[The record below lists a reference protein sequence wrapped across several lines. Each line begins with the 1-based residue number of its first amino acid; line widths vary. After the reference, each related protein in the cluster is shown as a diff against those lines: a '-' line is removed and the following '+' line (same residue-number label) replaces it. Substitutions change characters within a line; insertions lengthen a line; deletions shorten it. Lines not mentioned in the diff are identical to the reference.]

1 MKHAH
6 GYRKLGRE
14 ASHRR
19 AMLRGLCTDLV
30 MHGRLRTTLPKAKEL
45 RSVVE
50 KCVTRGKVDTVAAR
64 RQVRKVLVGAAA
76 IKKLFT
82 DVSPRFEDRKGGYTR
97 IYRIGPRLGDKAK
110 MALIEFIDYDVGSR
124 RRDRDDDSDNKTA
137 AKDTQ
142 G

>member
-1 MKHAH
+1 MKHVH

-30 MHGRLRTTLPKAKEL
+30 MHERLRTTLPKAKEL

-50 KCVTRGKVDTVAAR
+50 KCVTRGKTDTVAAR
-64 RQVRKVLVGAAA
+64 RQVRKVLVGAEAL
-76 IKKLFT
+76 KKLFS
-82 DVSPRFEDRKGGYTR
+82 DVSPRFKERKGGYTR
-97 IYRIGPRLGDKAK
+97 IYRVGARHGDKAR
-110 MALIEFIDYDVGSR
+110 MALIEFIDYDVSSKAR
-124 RRDRDDDSDNKTA
+124 ESDSTDSKTE
-137 AKDTQ
+137 T